1 MARRLPSLNALRAF
15 ETAAR
20 HESFSAAAEEL
31 FVTHAAVSRHVR
43 DLEEWLGADLFTRT
57 PRGLTLTE
65 AGERFGRRLT
75 PLFDE
80 MADATREVVAQG
92 KLKSLVVTVEPAIA
106 SRWLVGRLGR
116 FAEAHPDIELSINP
130 ENRIVDMR
138 SGEADV
144 GIRYGTGPWEDAEAM
159 KLSGVEVFPVCSPKL
174 LEGRAGLK
182 PADLADFTLLHEE
195 RKQFWTDW
203 LTACGVTGVDDWRG
217 IVFQNHLAIE
227 AAEAGQGFA
236 LADPILATDAILEN
250 WLVRPFST
258 DIKDHG
264 SYWLVRGRG
273 ARETSPMR
281 AFREW
286 LISEMAETNRR
297 FAAIKSGKPRT

>member
-1 MARRLPSLNALRAF
+1 MR
-15 ETAAR
+15 EQ
-20 HESFSAAAEEL
+20 
-31 FVTHAAVSRHVR
+31 V
-43 DLEEWLGADLFTRT
+43 
-57 PRGLTLTE
+57 
-65 AGERFGRRLT
+65 
-75 PLFDE
+75 
-80 MADATREVVAQG
+80 AT
-92 KLKSLVVTVEPAIA
+92 
-106 SRWLVGRLGR
+106 VGR
-116 FAEAHPDIELSINP
+116 A
-130 ENRIVDMR
+130 
-138 SGEADV
+138 
-144 GIRYGTGPWEDAEAM
+144 
-159 KLSGVEVFPVCSPKL
+159 CS
-174 LEGRAGLK
+174 
-182 PADLADFTLLHEE
+182 
-195 RKQFWTDW
+195 
-203 LTACGVTGVDDWRG
+203 GVTGVDDWRG

-297 FAAIKSGKPRT
+297 FAAIKSGKPKA